1 MALLVERFQM
11 TSPVEAAGILLNSL
25 GLGLFVPVLRPLYR
39 YLTPLGVNPLV
50 LIAVPVTPWI
60 MWKAVTRYLMVTV
73 EVSPGELSRAVQHLL
88 TARRFTGDNM
98 IATLERSSES
108 KPQLSPENPDKDR
121 VVSWWSTWKLAFYP
135 LSTVWFWADG
145 TIFKY
150 QGRKATEYYNDARAE
165 RVIYS
170 FSCFGHSTEPIKEL
184 LRTEM
189 DGVLQSESDKVALWH
204 PTSQPTPEWQ
214 KKALRVSRD
223 AETVVI
229 DPQIREN
236 LFDDIEAFLQPGSD
250 KDYHARGIPHRR
262 GYLIYGP
269 PGTGK
274 TSLVHVIASEFG
286 LPIYCLSLKTMTD
299 ESLFSLTMSLPHQCL
314 LLIEDID
321 AAGLDRTSSDPKH
334 GVTLSGYLNATD
346 GFAAP
351 EGKLL
356 VITTNNPKSLD
367 PAILRP
373 GRVDYQVHLT
383 NASKAQAKQL
393 FQNNYRTSIKE
404 DIESMAQTFAD
415 KVPEL
420 MFPPAQIQ

>member
-1 MALLVERFQM
+1 
-11 TSPVEAAGILLNSL
+11 
-25 GLGLFVPVLRPLYR
+25 
-39 YLTPLGVNPLV
+39 
-50 LIAVPVTPWI
+50 
-60 MWKAVTRYLMVTV
+60 
-73 EVSPGELSRAVQHLL
+73 
-88 TARRFTGDNM
+88 
-98 IATLERSSES
+98 
-108 KPQLSPENPDKDR
+108 
-121 VVSWWSTWKLAFYP
+121 
-135 LSTVWFWADG
+135 
-145 TIFKY
+145 
-150 QGRKATEYYNDARAE
+150 
-165 RVIYS
+165 
-170 FSCFGHSTEPIKEL
+170 
-184 LRTEM
+184 M

-250 KDYHARGIPHRR
+250 KDYHARGISHRR

-299 ESLFSLTMSLPHQCL
+299 ESLFSLTMSLPHRCL

-334 GVTLSGYLNATD
+334 RVTLSGYLNATD

-420 MFPPAQIQ
+420 MFSPAQIQQYLRTLKHRDSPETALENVSAWLAKEDLPGLGVVQD

>member
-1 MALLVERFQM
+1 VSEY
-11 TSPVEAAGILLNSL
+11 EH
-25 GLGLFVPVLRPLYR
+25 
-39 YLTPLGVNPLV
+39 
-50 LIAVPVTPWI
+50 
-60 MWKAVTRYLMVTV
+60 TV
-73 EVSPGELSRAVQHLL
+73 K
-88 TARRFTGDNM
+88 
-98 IATLERSSES
+98 SSE
-108 KPQLSPENPDKDR
+108 
-121 VVSWWSTWKLAFYP
+121 
-135 LSTVWFWADG
+135 
-145 TIFKY
+145 
-150 QGRKATEYYNDARAE
+150 
-165 RVIYS
+165 
-170 FSCFGHSTEPIKEL
+170 EPIKKL
-184 LRTEM
+184 LQTAM
-189 DGVLQSESDKVALWH
+189 DGVLQTESGKVALWH

-214 KKALRVSRD
+214 KKALRASRD
-223 AETVVI
+223 AKTVVI

-286 LPIYCLSLKTMTD
+286 LPIYFLSLKTLTD
-299 ESLFSLTMSLPHQCL
+299 ESLFSLTMSLPHRCL

-321 AAGLDRTSSDPKH
+321 AAGLDRTSSDPKQ

-367 PAILRP
+367 SAILRP
-373 GRVDYQVHLT
+373 GRVDYQVCLT
-383 NASKAQAKQL
+383 NASNAQAKQL
-393 FQNNYRTSIKE
+393 FQNNYRTSMKEGIKE

-420 MFPPAQIQ
+420 MFSPAKIQQYLRTTKHRDSPETALENVSAWLAKDDLPGLGVVQD